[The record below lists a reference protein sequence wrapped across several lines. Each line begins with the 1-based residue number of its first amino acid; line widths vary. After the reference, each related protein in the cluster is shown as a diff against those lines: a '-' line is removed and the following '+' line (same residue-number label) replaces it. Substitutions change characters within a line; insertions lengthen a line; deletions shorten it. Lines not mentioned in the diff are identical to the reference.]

1 MFKKYVPVLIIL
13 LVALFVYR
21 EGIFQNDT
29 ILTSSD
35 YHTSVVAWEQKALA
49 DSKDGSI
56 WYRDYMAGWPEQVM
70 SDKVLSLV
78 FRLFDPYTALTMA
91 YFLGTLLV
99 GIFFYLYL
107 RSMKLSKTA
116 ALFGAVSLMLSN
128 HFLTK
133 VYPGHLAKFMTFIWI
148 PLVFLF
154 LRKAA
159 KEDAWTHYIYS
170 GFFFGL
176 ALAGQFYEAV
186 LFFGALA
193 LCYWL
198 YLLTQK
204 RPEEE
209 RFIAYYCAHW
219 KNLFWH
225 KLGFASLVVIM
236 FMIGVQLLP
245 QIAEFSGSTEGL
257 LPDSQEKWDFATSW
271 SLPPEETIELFVP
284 GIFGW
289 KTSDP
294 EVPYW
299 GRMGK
304 PSVPYGFKLNAE
316 NVGVATL
323 FLAVLAFMLLRKKR
337 GSEAAFWF
345 WAVIVTLIF
354 SFGRH
359 FPTLYWAFYQIP
371 YMDTIRNPNKVLW
384 PTMFAFSTLG
394 AMGMHLLFSE
404 EARKQYADKLE
415 RFLKA
420 ALYLAIGFAC
430 MALLAF
436 FSSGALRGTVYER
449 LSLGQSRGLVN
460 PAIVEKVLD
469 HIPIAFLLAA
479 IFAAAAYFLC
489 WVALCK
495 KMRGQHL
502 KYIAAALIA
511 LAALD
516 LWLSGRHYIQYSSRE
531 STLDYNAALA
541 VDIRENQVHL
551 YFDRS
556 RPDPVVAFLKERAQN
571 GRVWVERN
579 FITDVY
585 FRDFFPYH
593 EISCANFNPNPR
605 RPERYRDF
613 MQLTTLLTDQPS
625 ADTLARI
632 GVRYVLSLERS
643 DSTNASLPMIASFP
657 LLTKERAPLSLE
669 FRIRE
674 ITNAL
679 PRVWLAH
686 GYRAAR
692 DYAESKTLFAS
703 SSLESN
709 RLAPI
714 IETPE
719 VLNLAQNDTGA
730 LAADAANIE
739 VTFNGHTRLELAVD
753 SPGPALLM
761 LLDAWHRGWKVRVN
775 DAPGTILPA
784 NLLFRAVE
792 IPAGKSTLL
801 FEFAQKP
808 IFRFLEYLGFGIVL
822 LAMAWDWAQ
831 RRKKYVK
838 NS

>member
-1 MFKKYVPVLIIL
+1 MLKKFVPVFIIL

-29 ILTSSD
+29 ILFSAD
-35 YHTSVVAWEQKALA
+35 YHTSVVTWEQKALA

-70 SDKVLSLV
+70 SDKVLSFV

-107 RSMKLSKTA
+107 RSMNLSKSA

-133 VYPGHLAKFMTFIWI
+133 IFPGHLAKFMTFIWI

-154 LRKAA
+154 LRKAV

-198 YLLTQK
+198 YLLLQK
-204 RPEEE
+204 RPEGT
-209 RFIAYYCAHW
+209 RFMAYYLANW
-219 KNLFWH
+219 KNLLWH
-225 KLGFASLVVIM
+225 KLGFAALIIIM
-236 FMIGVQLLP
+236 FMIGAQLLP
-245 QIAEFSGSTEGL
+245 QIAALSGNTEGM
-257 LPDSQEKWDFATSW
+257 PMSSQEKWDFATSW

-289 KTSDP
+289 KSSDP

-304 PSVPYGFKLNAE
+304 PNIPSGYKLNAE

-323 FLAVLAFMLLRKKR
+323 FFAVLALILLRKKR
-337 GSEAAFWF
+337 GSEAIFWF

-359 FPTLYWAFYQIP
+359 FPALYWLFYQLP
-371 YMDTIRNPNKVLW
+371 YMETIRNPNKVLW
-384 PTMFAFSTLG
+384 PTMFAFSTL
-394 AMGMHLLFSE
+394 AALGMHLLFSE
-404 EARKQYADKLE
+404 DARKKYADKFE
-415 RFLKA
+415 RFLKVA
-420 ALYLAIGFAC
+420 QYLVIGFAG
-430 MALLAF
+430 MTFLAF
-436 FSSGALRGTVYER
+436 IVSGSLRGTVYER
-449 LSLGQSRGLVN
+449 LGIGQSRGLVD
-460 PAIVEKVLD
+460 PAIIEKVID
-469 HIPIAFLLAA
+469 HIPLAFLLAA
-479 IFAAAAYFLC
+479 IFAALVYFLC
-489 WVALCK
+489 KAVL
-495 KMRGQHL
+495 RQNL
-502 KYIAAALIA
+502 QEQNFKYVAAALIA
-511 LAALD
+511 LVALD
-516 LWLSGRHYIQYSSRE
+516 LWLSGRHYIQYNDRE

-541 VDIRENQVHL
+541 VEIQNNQVHL

-556 RPDPVVAFLKERAQN
+556 RPDPVVAFLKERTQN

-579 FITDVY
+579 FVTDVY

-605 RPERYRDF
+605 RSERYRDF
-613 MQLTTLLTDQPS
+613 MQLSGLFAAKPS
-625 ADTLARI
+625 ADTLAQI
-632 GVRYVLSLERS
+632 GVRYVLSLERI
-643 DSTNASLPMIASFP
+643 DDTNASLPLIASFP
-657 LLTKERAPLSLE
+657 LQTKDHLPLALE

-679 PRVWLAH
+679 PRVWLARD
-686 GYRAAR
+686 YRAVR
-692 DYAESKTLFAS
+692 DYNECKNLFAS

-709 RLAPI
+709 RAAPM
-714 IETPE
+714 IET
-719 VLNLAQNDTGA
+719 Q
-730 LAADAANIE
+730 AAPDFAKDDAYHGSDANIE
-739 VTFNGHTRLELAVD
+739 ITYNGHTRLELAAD
-753 SPGPALLM
+753 AERPGLLM
-761 LLDAWHRGWKVRVN
+761 LLDAWYPGWKVRVN
-775 DAPGTILPA
+775 GAPGVIHPA

-792 IPAGKSTLL
+792 IPAGKSTIL
-801 FEFAQKP
+801 FEFVQKP
-808 IFRFLEYLGFGIVL
+808 IFRLLEYLGFGIVL
-822 LAMAWDWAQ
+822 LAMVWDWTR
-831 RRKKYVK
+831 RRKKQAK
-838 NS
+838 IS